1 MISFPPIHS
10 SSDLVTRVQDV
21 IRKTFA
27 LCQSAQDVAVSIAAI
42 FKTANAGAQ
51 TLTLGTTAP
60 DSIQTLTPTRYV
72 VITESDGKQ
81 TILLG
86 WR

>member
-27 LCQSAQDVAVSIAAI
+27 LCQSAQDVAIAIAAI
-42 FKTANAGAQ
+42 FKNANAGAQ
-51 TLTLGTTAP
+51 TLTFGTDAP

-81 TILLG
+81 TTLLG